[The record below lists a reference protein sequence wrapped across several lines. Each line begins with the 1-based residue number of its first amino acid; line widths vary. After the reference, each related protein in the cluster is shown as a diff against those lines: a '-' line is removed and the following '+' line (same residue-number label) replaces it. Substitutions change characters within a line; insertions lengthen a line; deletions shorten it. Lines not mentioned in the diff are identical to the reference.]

1 MTENKFILQDRIQK
15 IKSINELY
23 DLENNSYISFSGG
36 KDSTILH
43 YILDEALPNNK
54 IPRVYINTG
63 IEYKDIYIYVKN
75 LAEKDERFVIYS
87 SGVNIKEML
96 TKEGYPFKSKEHSQK
111 VLEYRNGGRS
121 DYLLKY
127 FRIKEGGF
135 NPCPKKLLYQIQN
148 SDLKISH
155 KCCYKLKKEPIKR
168 WMKEN
173 RKSITITGMRK
184 EEGGQR
190 SNINC
195 IVLKKDE
202 LKKFHPLSVVNED
215 FENWYIQERNIK
227 LCKLYYPPF
236 NFERTGC
243 KGCPFNINLEK
254 DLFTMSNLLPNE
266 RKQCESIWKP
276 VYDEYRKLGYRLKHD
291 FLLFDL

>member
-1 MTENKFILQDRIQK
+1 
-15 IKSINELY
+15 
-23 DLENNSYISFSGG
+23 
-36 KDSTILH
+36 
-43 YILDEALPNNK
+43 
-54 IPRVYINTG
+54 
-63 IEYKDIYIYVKN
+63 
-75 LAEKDERFVIYS
+75 
-87 SGVNIKEML
+87 
-96 TKEGYPFKSKEHSQK
+96 
-111 VLEYRNGGRS
+111 
-121 DYLLKY
+121 
-127 FRIKEGGF
+127 
-135 NPCPKKLLYQIQN
+135 
-148 SDLKISH
+148 
-155 KCCYKLKKEPIKR
+155 
-168 WMKEN
+168 MKEN

-202 LKKFHPLSVVNED
+202 LKKFHPLSVVSQD
-215 FENWYIQERNIK
+215 FENWYVQERNIK

-276 VYDEYRKLGYRLKHD
+276 VYDEYRKINYRLKHE